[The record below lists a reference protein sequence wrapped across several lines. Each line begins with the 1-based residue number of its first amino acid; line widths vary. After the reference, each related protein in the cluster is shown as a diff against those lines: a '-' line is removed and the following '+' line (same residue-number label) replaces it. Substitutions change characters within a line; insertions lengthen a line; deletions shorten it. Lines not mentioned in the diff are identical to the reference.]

1 MHRDRRPLYCGGHG
15 RAARTE
21 EVPRMRQLLFL
32 MLLAAD
38 TLRAQEPVHKMYDDQ
53 VTLVEHDVLSLAE
66 AMPADKYD
74 FAPTNGNFTS
84 VRTFGEQVKHL
95 ATMIY
100 LTSALVLEER
110 SPYGPGTHN
119 EGPDHCVPEGLDCVC
134 PQSHGVAEGRQP
146 HDPGGVHVRA
156 DAAFSDC
163 GRCGLPQLQSLR
175 TDGGLRAY
183 ERDRAAGKRPHRR

>member
-1 MHRDRRPLYCGGHG
+1 
-15 RAARTE
+15 
-21 EVPRMRQLLFL
+21 MRQLLSL

-74 FAPTNGNFTS
+74 FAPTNGNFTGI
-84 VRTFGEQVKHL
+84 RTFGEQVKHL

-110 SPYGPGTHN
+110 SPHGPGPHN
-119 EGPDHCVPEGLDCVC
+119 NGPDEIRSKAQIITFLKDSITYARRAMASLTKDNHLTPVASAFGQMPRAAVAA
-134 PQSHGVAEGRQP
+134 GVAFHSFNHYGQMVVYARMNGIVPPASVPTGDE
-146 HDPGGVHVRA
+146 VR
-156 DAAFSDC
+156 
-163 GRCGLPQLQSLR
+163 
-175 TDGGLRAY
+175 
-183 ERDRAAGKRPHRR
+183 